1 MRSFECKKILFDLDG
16 VLVDSTPAVINAWHR
31 WAEERGMEPDR
42 ILDVA
47 HGRRTV
53 ETIQIVAPGLD
64 AEAEAHELES
74 MEVENLEDVHQV
86 EGARELLA
94 SIPEDKWAV
103 VTSGTRTLATR
114 RMEHM
119 RLPIPDIL
127 VSAEDVSTGKP
138 DPEAYLKG
146 ARLAG
151 VSPEECLVVED
162 APSGIS
168 AGKAAGMMVVA
179 VATTHRDD
187 ELADADT
194 VTKSLSSLHVSL
206 ENESGL
212 PNEPGQ
218 DRLRVWVEQ

>member
-1 MRSFECKKILFDLDG
+1 MKSFECEKILFDLDG
-16 VLVDSTPAVINAWHR
+16 VLVDSTPAVVNAWHR
-31 WAEERGMEPDR
+31 WAEERGMDPDH
-42 ILDVA
+42 ILEVA

-53 ETIQIVAPGLD
+53 ETIQMVAPELD

-94 SIPEDKWAV
+94 SLPEDRWAV
-103 VTSGTRTLATR
+103 VTSGTRPLATR

-119 RLPIPDIL
+119 DLPIPDIL
-127 VSAEDVSTGKP
+127 VSAEDVNTGKP

-146 ARLAG
+146 AHLSG

-168 AGKAAGMMVVA
+168 AGKAAGMTVVA
-179 VATTHRDD
+179 VATTHQSD
-187 ELADADT
+187 ELADANA
-194 VTKSLSSLHVSL
+194 VTQSLSNIRVSI
-206 ENESGL
+206 E
-212 PNEPGQ
+212 NEPGLTDKPGQ
-218 DRLRVWVEQ
+218 ACLRVWVEQ